1 MNFSPILIVA
11 GEPNSVFLE
20 IFFKMLKST
29 KVNNPIIII
38 ASENILIKQMKKLN
52 FKRKIKLLNYNNLN
66 TKILN
71 NKSIN
76 LININFNQKKAFESI
91 SKKSNKYIEKSFQ
104 TAFNIL
110 KRKKIYKFINGPV
123 SKKYFLNKKY
133 LGVTEFIAS
142 KFTTK
147 ENCMLIYNKKLSVS
161 PVTTHL
167 PVKRIAK
174 KLAKN

>member
-1 MNFSPILIVA
+1 
-11 GEPNSVFLE
+11 
-20 IFFKMLKST
+20 MLKST

-91 SKKSNKYIEKSFQ
+91 SKKSNKYIENPS
-104 TAFNIL
+104 
-110 KRKKIYKFINGPV
+110 
-123 SKKYFLNKKY
+123 
-133 LGVTEFIAS
+133 
-142 KFTTK
+142 
-147 ENCMLIYNKKLSVS
+147 NCV
-161 PVTTHL
+161 
-167 PVKRIAK
+167 
-174 KLAKN
+174 